1 MAWLSWDLVMRALL
15 IYLMNILG
23 LVLASVVVFS
33 LMGLYGQRNVI
44 KKEMGKDEKDM
55 KREAKRAKR
64 GR

>member
-1 MAWLSWDLVMRALL
+1 MRALL